1 MSEFRIAM
9 REFIEAIQEV
19 IYPPFFRILEYINS
33 KLKKKP
39 EKYNFNVKYFL
50 MGVRIDSFD
59 CYECGDTNLEAFL
72 NLKSKCT
79 FYGYDKITITR
90 I

>member
-1 MSEFRIAM
+1 M
-9 REFIEAIQEV
+9 EFI
-19 IYPPFFRILEYINS
+19 
-33 KLKKKP
+33 
-39 EKYNFNVKYFL
+39 YNFNVKYFL
-50 MGVRIDSFD
+50 KGVRIDSFD

-79 FYGYDKITITR
+79 FDGYDKVTITR

>member
-39 EKYNFNVKYFL
+39 EKYI
-50 MGVRIDSFD
+50 RD
-59 CYECGDTNLEAFL
+59 
-72 NLKSKCT
+72 
-79 FYGYDKITITR
+79 
-90 I
+90 